1 MTGEDIQQIHAVMRE
16 VVAPVMAEIATIK
29 ADIAVI
35 KAVQA
40 EQGRDI
46 ALLRQDVIQL
56 RGALEAVES
65 RVEILTGMSVRVDG
79 TAQEVSGLRR
89 TFDHLDRR
97 LRKLEELTPAG

>member
-1 MTGEDIQQIHAVMRE
+1 MTEEDIQQIRAVMRE
-16 VVAPVMAEIATIK
+16 AVAPLM

-40 EQGRDI
+40 EQSRDI

-56 RGALEAVES
+56 RGALEAVEA
-65 RVEILTGMSVRVDG
+65 RVEILTGESVRVDG

-89 TFDHLDRR
+89 AFDHPERR
-97 LRKLEELTPAG
+97 LRKLEEQAPAV